1 MVFIVVL
8 IASFLLQ
15 LVLPWWIIVI
25 ISFATCGLIGKTA
38 KLSLWSPFFAIVLLW
53 IGMALF
59 KSIPNQHLLVSKVA
73 QMFGVQAWGLILALT
88 AILGGFT
95 AAISGYCG
103 YQFRKAILVKK
114 TNS

>member
-15 LVLPWWIIVI
+15 LILPWWIIVI
-25 ISFATCGLIGKTA
+25 ISFATCGLIGKAA
-38 KLSLWSPFFAIVLLW
+38 KLSLWSPFFAIALLW

-73 QMFGVQAWGLILALT
+73 QMFGVQAWWLILALT

>member
-38 KLSLWSPFFAIVLLW
+38 KLSLWSPFFAIALLW

-73 QMFGVQAWGLILALT
+73 QMFGVQAWLLILALT

>member
-38 KLSLWSPFFAIVLLW
+38 KLSLWSPFFAIMLLW

-73 QMFGVQAWGLILALT
+73 QMFGVQAWWLILALT

>member
-73 QMFGVQAWGLILALT
+73 QMFGVQTWWLILALT

>member
-15 LVLPWWIIVI
+15 LILPWWIIVI

-38 KLSLWSPFFAIVLLW
+38 KLSLWSPFFAIALLW

-73 QMFGVQAWGLILALT
+73 QMFGVQAWWLILALT

>member
-1 MVFIVVL
+1 MVFIVVF

-38 KLSLWSPFFAIVLLW
+38 KLSLWSPFFAIALLW

-73 QMFGVQAWGLILALT
+73 QMFGVQAWWLILALT

>member
-8 IASFLLQ
+8 IASFLFQ

-38 KLSLWSPFFAIVLLW
+38 KLSLWSPFFAIALLW

-73 QMFGVQAWGLILALT
+73 QMFGVQAWWLILALT